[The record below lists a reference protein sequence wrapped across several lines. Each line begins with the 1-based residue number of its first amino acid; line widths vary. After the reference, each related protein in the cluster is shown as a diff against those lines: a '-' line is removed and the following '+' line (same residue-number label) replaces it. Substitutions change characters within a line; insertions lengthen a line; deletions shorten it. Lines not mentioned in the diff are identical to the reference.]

1 MKLKNEYQ
9 NYFKRKC
16 FTHHITLP
24 PSPITE
30 KNVVSCLNE
39 IVFKLNKTFLKSS
52 FPKYDMTDTFRFFI
66 FPEDKNINKQ
76 HFHILLFSP
85 RKKEKEFNKDKCIAC
100 KFKEDFFFE
109 TCPHCTTRVLYE
121 LIEKQVPKIAY
132 DLYSIRTRKTEEEFT
147 KNFIKTMKDVRI
159 TISDETD
166 DYSNIYAT
174 KKQNF
179 QYENADSYLVC

>member
-85 RKKEKEFNKDKCIAC
+85 RKKEKEFNKDNCIAC

-109 TCPHCTTRVLYE
+109 TCKYCTARVLNQ
-121 LIEKQVPKIAY
+121 L
-132 DLYSIRTRKTEEEFT
+132 
-147 KNFIKTMKDVRI
+147 
-159 TISDETD
+159 ISDELPTLKNVEITIND
-166 DYSNIYAT
+166 ENDYYSNIYAT

-179 QYENADSYLVC
+179 EYEYADSYLVCT